1 MQEPDLMV
9 HPLPGF
15 PPAVGTAL
23 WMLTDTRRRT
33 LDIVEGLT
41 DDHVDHVP
49 AGLDN
54 SIGSLLYHLAAIE
67 ADWLYADILQVAY
80 PEWMDEW
87 FPLDVREE
95 DGRLTPVPGY
105 TVTDHLERLATVRAH
120 LLEDL
125 AGMTDADYRH
135 ERGVESGVTTP
146 EWVLHHLRQH
156 EAEHRG
162 QIQSIRTALR
172 IE

>member
-1 MQEPDLMV
+1 MQEPDLLV
-9 HPLPGF
+9 HPLRGY
-15 PPAVGTAL
+15 PPALGTAL
-23 WMLTDTRRRT
+23 WMLADTRRRT
-33 LDIVEGLT
+33 LDAIEDLT
-41 DDHVDHVP
+41 DDHIDQVP

-80 PEWMDEW
+80 PAWMDDW

-95 DGRLTPVPGY
+95 NGRLTSVPGY
-105 TVTDHLERLATVRAH
+105 TVAQHLERMATVRAH

-125 AGMTDADYRH
+125 AGLTDADYRS

-162 QIQSIRTALR
+162 QIQTIRTALR
-172 IE
+172 

>member
-1 MQEPDLMV
+1 MHDHDLLV
-9 HPLPGF
+9 HPVPGF

-23 WMLTDTRRRT
+23 WMLADTRRRT
-33 LDIVEGLT
+33 IDAVDGLA
-41 DDHVDHVP
+41 DADVDRVP
-49 AGLDN
+49 GGLDN

-80 PEWMDEW
+80 PAWMDDW

-95 DGRLTPVPGY
+95 DGRLTPVPGF
-105 TVTDHLERLATVRAH
+105 TVAQHLERLTTVRRH

-125 AGMTDADYRH
+125 ADLTDADYRT
-135 ERGVESGVTTP
+135 ERGVESGITTP

-162 QIQSIRTALR
+162 QIQSIRSALGN
-172 IE
+172 E